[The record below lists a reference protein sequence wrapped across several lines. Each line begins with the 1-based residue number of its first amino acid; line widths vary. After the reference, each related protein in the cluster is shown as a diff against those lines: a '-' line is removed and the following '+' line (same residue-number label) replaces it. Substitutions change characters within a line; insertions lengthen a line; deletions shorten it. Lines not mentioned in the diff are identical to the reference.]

1 MANNKLCYAVNGDPP
16 QGTWKAIPD
25 TAEARAE
32 AIKNG
37 AQHFSIYSFS
47 ADPGV
52 EKNVVRYGDLVL
64 DFDSHEGSF
73 VAVEAAQNFT
83 IRLMSL
89 FIVGQEQIK
98 YYLSGGKGCHLVIP
112 AVLFGGEEGD
122 PDLPRIHRRM
132 VEKITNNFSSL
143 GPRFDLIDSQLY
155 SMGKGHILRV
165 ENQRRSN
172 GRYKVALTDMEFFGI
187 TIQEEI
193 DEYIKTPRFQ
203 NPYFPKLERNQSFH
217 EFYLECLSEIKQPVK
232 EIVNAAEDLDLGC
245 DFFRHCKENAVKL
258 SYIAWF
264 AMLTNLVRLMAI
276 GKNLAHDYSKAYP
289 GYSYEETEKKIVEAE
304 KICPYSCEK
313 IKNEIYPCK
322 RNCSVK
328 FPYLFYQQNKSSN
341 STTDIFFHR
350 LDGLYCSKLTGDGDQ
365 FKVCSPLEVIAYC
378 RTLDGYGWGRIVR
391 LTDPSGAIKTLILS
405 MADIIT
411 NHENTL
417 KKLVDCGL
425 QLASYKTSKTF
436 VLEYLSS
443 SSPSVFGT
451 IVKKCGWIGTKY
463 ILKDVTYGI
472 SKDEFYVLD
481 SSSSEATI
489 STQGT
494 LDEWKENVGKYAA
507 GQLLL
512 QLALSFSLT
521 GILLTP
527 CGYEGGGIHI
537 FGNTSYGKTT
547 LLIVAGS
554 TFGGG
559 PKGYLNQWRSTDN
572 ALEATA
578 ALHNDGFLALD
589 EIGQATS
596 KVVSEVAYMLV
607 NGQSKARANRD
618 GSARG
623 ILTWALSFLST
634 GELTLSDCI
643 ALDFG
648 KETMAGQ
655 NVRILDIPADAG
667 AGHGVFSYIPEG
679 MTGGNFSQLLQ
690 RNCKKYYGTPA
701 CVFIERFA
709 ENYDEN
715 VEKVKSNVKN
725 FIDTHMKNVESGQVI
740 RAAHRFA
747 LIAAAGELAI
757 EWDIFP
763 WKVGDAEAAASFG
776 LKQWIDQRGGVGDQ
790 ELTNAINR
798 LIDFVEKNENRF
810 MNLDD
815 YEARPITNLAG
826 YRWRD
831 HERDE
836 VNYGFIPSVFSKEI
850 CRSMNKN
857 DVFAELLK
865 RGWVTLNKAGKVKE
879 TKTVHGRNRKVVSV
893 VPARWEPEG
902 SHDED
907 HGFRMIED
915 DGTVFG

>member
-89 FIVGQEQIK
+89 FVVGQEQIK

-165 ENQRRSN
+165 EDQRRAN

-245 DFFRHCKENAVKL
+245 DFFRHCKENAAQL

-264 AMLTNLVRLMAI
+264 AMLTNLVKLWSL
-276 GKNLAHDYSKAYP
+276 GKELAHEYSKLHP
-289 GYSYEETEKKIVEAE
+289 SYSYEETEKKLAEAD

-313 IKNEIYPCK
+313 IKNEIFSCS
-322 RNCSVK
+322 RNCTVK
-328 FPYLFYQQNKSSN
+328 FPYLYYLQSKPSTHDSS
-341 STTDIFFHR
+341 TFFHR
-350 LDGLYCSKLTGDGDQ
+350 LDGLYCAKLTGDGYQ
-365 FKVCSPLEVIAYC
+365 LKVCSPLEVIAYC

-391 LTDPSGAIKTLILS
+391 LTDPSGAIKTIVLAMS
-405 MADIIT
+405 DIIA
-411 NHENTL
+411 NPEISM
-417 KKLVDCGL
+417 KKLLDCGL
-425 QLASYKTSKTF
+425 QLASYKTSKSL
-436 VLEYLSS
+436 VLEYISTS
-443 SSPSVFGT
+443 TPQVFGT
-451 IVKKCGWIGTKY
+451 ILKKCGWVGTRY
-463 ILKDVTYGI
+463 VLKDVAFGTT
-472 SKDEFYVLD
+472 KDELFVLENTT
-481 SSSSEATI
+481 SGATI
-489 STQGT
+489 YTQGT
-494 LDEWKENVGKYAA
+494 LEEWKEHIGSYAN
-507 GQLLL
+507 GQPLL
-512 QLALSFSLT
+512 QLALSFALT

-527 CGYEGGGIHI
+527 YGSEGGGLHI
-537 FGNTSYGKTT
+537 FGPSSCGKTT
-547 LLIVAGS
+547 MLLVAQS
-554 TFGGG
+554 IYGG
-559 PKGYLNQWRSTDN
+559 PIKQWRATDN
-572 ALEATA
+572 ALESTA

-589 EIGQATS
+589 EIGQASS

-607 NGQSKARANRD
+607 NGQAKSRANRD
-618 GSARG
+618 GNAKT
-623 ILTWALSFLST
+623 ILTWTLSFMST
-634 GELTLSDCI
+634 GELTLSECI

-655 NVRILDIPADAG
+655 NVRVLDIPADAG
-667 AGHGVFSYIPEG
+667 TGHGVFTTIPDG
-679 MTGGNFSQLLQ
+679 MTGSSFSQLLV
-690 RNCKKYYGTPA
+690 RNSKKYHGTPA
-701 CVFIERFA
+701 NAFIEKFVG
-709 ENYDEN
+709 NYDEN
-715 VEKVKSNVKN
+715 VENLKTRVKK
-725 FIDTHMKNVESGQVI
+725 FIDTHMKDIESGQVI
-740 RAAHRFA
+740 RAAYRFG

-757 EWDIFP
+757 EWNIFP
-763 WKVGDAEAAASFG
+763 WKANDAEAAAIFG
-776 LKQWIDQRGGVGDQ
+776 LNLWVNQRGGIGDQ

-810 MNLDD
+810 LNLDD

-857 DVFAELLK
+857 AVFAELLK
-865 RGWVTLNKAGKVKE
+865 RGWVTLNKAGNVKE
-879 TKTVHGRNRKVVSV
+879 TKTVHGRNRKVISV

-902 SHDED
+902 SHDEN

-915 DGTVFG
+915 DGTVLG